1 MKIRKTVMVLAA
13 MCASLL
19 AVPVAASA
27 ATAPTT
33 TATSFRNIP
42 ITGKA
47 HNGPAFKGQFTVTRF
62 VTRSG
67 RTYALG
73 TLTGKLGSRAIKR
86 EVALPAA
93 LPGSTSGMMRANVT
107 GTCPVLHLTLG
118 PLDLNLLGLTVHLN
132 QVVLNIDAQSG
143 PGNLL
148 GNLLCSLS
156 NLLNQGSPLAGTLTG
171 ALTGLLNIVQQL
183 VNNPALLQL

>member
-1 MKIRKTVMVLAA
+1 MNIRKAVMVLAA
-13 MCASLL
+13 ICASLL
-19 AVPVAASA
+19 AAPVAASA
-27 ATAPTT
+27 ATTT
-33 TATSFRNIP
+33 GTSFTHIP

-47 HNGPAFKGQFTVTRF
+47 HNGPAFNGQFSVSRF
-62 VTRSG
+62 VTRHG
-67 RTYALG
+67 ATYAVG
-73 TLTGKLGSRAIKR
+73 TLTGKLGSRTIKR
-86 EVALPAA
+86 QVALPAA
-93 LPGSTSGMMRANVT
+93 LPTGTSGMMRANVT

-118 PLDLNLLGLTVHLN
+118 PLDLNLLGLVVHLN

-171 ALTGLLNIVQQL
+171 LLNIIEQL